1 MGTPRDIPRKVAQE
15 EAGNY
20 ERAHRSI
27 AALPLALRFVALG
40 ANDPGASRALF
51 KVDALAPCA
60 VGQKR
65 SQVAHVAIVPGIE
78 HDGRHAAGLE
88 QRMPRSVGQPIEE
101 QGIGHAVH
109 PPCRVQGGGGHT

>member
-1 MGTPRDIPRKVAQE
+1 MGTLRDVPRKVAQE

-20 ERAHRSI
+20 EGANRSI
-27 AALPLALRFVALG
+27 AALPLALCLVAFG
-40 ANDPGASRALF
+40 ANDSGASRALF

-78 HDGRHAAGLE
+78 HDGSHAAGLE
-88 QRMPRSVGQPIEE
+88 QRTPRSDGQPIEE
-101 QGIGHAVH
+101 HGIGLAVH
-109 PPCRVQGGGGHT
+109 PPCCVQGGGGHT